1 MITKLHLTLTVRAAN
16 VSLYCRRAE
25 MHQSTIRLRF
35 ALVLE
40 AYCRGCGAFIKCLH
54 RQVDALDK
62 LTKLSNLLKAEREV

>member
-1 MITKLHLTLTVRAAN
+1 
-16 VSLYCRRAE
+16 

-35 ALVLE
+35 ALMLE